1 MKYKAFKTLRGAE
14 VFMAKN
20 AHNYQMELLF
30 VENGYE
36 VEYRPMRLVINW
48 DKPATQYLMMDKI
61 LDLRHG
67 AEVRDTFSTKAI
79 LTLIETPKDVF
90 IEELGE
96 TDGKYLFDRLVQYLA
111 KVNGKEVD
119 LAYVKEFSYYND
131 NPTPNSGA
139 TEVEQA
145 HIKRQADEDAIGEE
159 LALIRA
165 NRSNRKEVA

>member
-20 AHNYQMELLF
+20 ANKYQMELIF

-36 VEYRPMRLVINW
+36 VEYKPMKLVINW
-48 DKPATQYLMMDKI
+48 DKPRTQFFMMDSVI
-61 LDLRHG
+61 DLRNG

-79 LTLIETPKDVF
+79 LTLIETPYDTFV
-90 IEELGE
+90 EELGE
-96 TDGKYLFDRLVQYLA
+96 TDGNYLFARLVQYLA
-111 KVNGKEVD
+111 KVEGKEVD

-131 NPTPNSGA
+131 NPTPNQGA

-145 HIKRQADEDAIGEE
+145 QV
-159 LALIRA
+159 
-165 NRSNRKEVA
+165 RKEVA